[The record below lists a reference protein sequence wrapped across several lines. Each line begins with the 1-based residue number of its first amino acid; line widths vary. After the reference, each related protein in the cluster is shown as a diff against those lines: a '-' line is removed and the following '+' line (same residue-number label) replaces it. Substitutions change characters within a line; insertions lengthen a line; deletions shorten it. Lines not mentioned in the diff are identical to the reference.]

1 MLKYEITDIS
11 RVNTDTSIVEVKL
24 SFSKNNLRIVLT
36 VTTTKAIA
44 IEKQV
49 NHYMR
54 DMPKEEVRK
63 YKLVDKEITAGT
75 LKVQIGGYA
84 NVDFTY
90 AKVIEKPRSKGG
102 IE

>member
-11 RVNTDTSIVEVKL
+11 RVNSTTSIVEVKL
-24 SFSKNNLRIVLT
+24 SFTKNNLRLILT
-36 VTTTKAIA
+36 VTNTKEVA

-54 DMPKEEVRK
+54 DMPKEDIKK
-63 YKLVDKEITAGT
+63 YKQIDKEITAGT
-75 LKVQIGGYA
+75 LEVTIGGYC
-84 NVDFTY
+84 NVDLPDT
-90 AKVIEKPRSKGG
+90 KVIEKPRGKGG